1 VRSTHS
7 DGSEPPSSE
16 EEAAIAPIRGERHG
30 APKGAQ
36 RGAKERLSTAARLDG
51 TRISA
56 YVAKVLIGVNQL
68 GTLLSVVI
76 IDVVLAGD
84 NAIVVGMA
92 AAGLPAER
100 RRSVICLGIAAATVL
115 RFLFALLAVQ
125 LLAIIGLTLAGGV
138 LLLWVSWKM
147 YREIRETRVNESAAE
162 AGCCAGQT
170 RIRRTTAS
178 QALTRIVLAD
188 VSMSL
193 DNVLA
198 VAGVA
203 RDHMWVLLFGL
214 ILSVALMGVAST
226 YIARLLDRHFW
237 ISWVGLGIITFV
249 ALRMIW
255 DGSTEILK
263 QTAAL
268 TISPF

>member
-1 VRSTHS
+1 
-7 DGSEPPSSE
+7 
-16 EEAAIAPIRGERHG
+16 
-30 APKGAQ
+30 
-36 RGAKERLSTAARLDG
+36 
-51 TRISA
+51 
-56 YVAKVLIGVNQL
+56 VLIGVNQL

-92 AAGLPAER
+92 AAGLPVAR
-100 RRSVICLGIAAATVL
+100 RRRVIVLGIAVATIL
-115 RFLFALLAVQ
+115 RILFAYFAVQ
-125 LLAIIGLTLAGGV
+125 LLAVIGLTLAGGV

-147 YREIRETRVNESAAE
+147 YREIRETQFHEHLAAAE
-162 AGCCAGQT
+162 AVCSGS
-170 RIRRTTAS
+170 RTPRAS
-178 QALTRIVLAD
+178 SAQALTRIVLAD

-198 VAGVA
+198 VAGIA
-203 RDHMWVLLFGL
+203 RDHFWLLAFGL
-214 ILSVALMGVAST
+214 VLSVALMGVAST
-226 YIARLLDRHFW
+226 CIARLLDRYFW

-255 DGSTEILK
+255 DGSTEIIK

-268 TISPF
+268 TLS

>member
-1 VRSTHS
+1 VHNDCFRHHDGLDAAPLS
-7 DGSEPPSSE
+7 D
-16 EEAAIAPIRGERHG
+16 
-30 APKGAQ
+30 
-36 RGAKERLSTAARLDG
+36 
-51 TRISA
+51 

-100 RRSVICLGIAAATVL
+100 RRRVIVLGIAAATIL
-115 RFLFALLAVQ
+115 RILFALLAVQ
-125 LLAIIGLTLAGGV
+125 LLAVIGLTLAGGV

-147 YREIRETRVNESAAE
+147 YREIRETQTADQTEVAGAE
-162 AGCCAGQT
+162 CCNQVRT
-170 RIRRTTAS
+170 HRTTPTE
-178 QALTRIVLAD
+178 ALTRIVLAD

-198 VAGVA
+198 VAGIA
-203 RDHMWVLLFGL
+203 RDHFWLLAFGL
-214 ILSVALMGVAST
+214 VLSVALMGVAST
-226 YIARLLDRHFW
+226 CIARLLDRFFW

-255 DGSTEILK
+255 EGSTEILK

-268 TISPF
+268 TLS

>member
-1 VRSTHS
+1 MSGSRHR
-7 DGSEPPSSE
+7 DG
-16 EEAAIAPIRGERHG
+16 
-30 APKGAQ
+30 
-36 RGAKERLSTAARLDG
+36 LDAARVSD
-51 TRISA
+51 
-56 YVAKVLIGVNQL
+56 YVAKVLISLNQL
-68 GTLLSVVI
+68 GTLVSVVI

-92 AAGLPAER
+92 AAGLAAER
-100 RRSVICLGIAAATVL
+100 RRRVIVVGIAAATVL
-115 RFLFALLAVQ
+115 RILFAYFAVQ
-125 LLAIIGLTLAGGV
+125 LLAVIGLTLAGGV

-147 YREIRETRVNESAAE
+147 YREIRETQANNHQLELAQAE
-162 AGCCAGQT
+162 YCGNRLGT
-170 RIRRTTAS
+170 SRKTSTE
-178 QALTRIVLAD
+178 ALTRIVLAD

-198 VAGVA
+198 VAGIA
-203 RDHMWVLLFGL
+203 RDHFWLLAFGL
-214 ILSVALMGVAST
+214 VLSVALMGIAST
-226 YIARLLDRHFW
+226 CIARLLDRHYW

-268 TISPF
+268 TF

>member
-1 VRSTHS
+1 MQKDCSRHV
-7 DGSEPPSSE
+7 DG
-16 EEAAIAPIRGERHG
+16 
-30 APKGAQ
+30 
-36 RGAKERLSTAARLDG
+36 LDG
-51 TRISA
+51 ARINA

-92 AAGLPAER
+92 AAGLPVEQR
-100 RRSVICLGIAAATVL
+100 RNVICLGIAAATVL
-115 RFLFALLAVQ
+115 RILFAYFAVQ
-125 LLAIIGLTLAGGV
+125 LLAVIGLTLAGGV

-147 YREIRETRVNESAAE
+147 YREIRETQIIRPLERRGAE
-162 AGCCAGQT
+162 CCGS
-170 RIRRTTAS
+170 RRDARGRART

-198 VAGVA
+198 VAGIA
-203 RDHMWVLLFGL
+203 RDHFWLLAFGL
-214 ILSVALMGVAST
+214 VLSVALMGVAST
-226 YIARLLDRHFW
+226 WIARLLDRCFW

-255 DGSTEILK
+255 DGSTEIIK

-268 TISPF
+268 TLS

>member
-1 VRSTHS
+1 M
-7 DGSEPPSSE
+7 
-16 EEAAIAPIRGERHG
+16 
-30 APKGAQ
+30 
-36 RGAKERLSTAARLDG
+36 
-51 TRISA
+51 
-56 YVAKVLIGVNQL
+56 LIGVNQL

-92 AAGLPAER
+92 AAGLPVAR
-100 RRSVICLGIAAATVL
+100 RRRVIVLGIAVATVL
-115 RFLFALLAVQ
+115 RILFAYFAVQ
-125 LLAIIGLTLAGGV
+125 LLAVIGLTLAGGV

-147 YREIRETRVNESAAE
+147 YREIRETQFPQHPAVAE
-162 AGCCAGQT
+162 AVCSGS
-170 RIRRTTAS
+170 RTPRTSSA

-198 VAGVA
+198 VAGIA
-203 RDHMWVLLFGL
+203 RDHFWLLAFGL
-214 ILSVALMGVAST
+214 VLSVALMGVAST
-226 YIARLLDRHFW
+226 CIARLLDRYFW

-255 DGSTEILK
+255 DGSTEIIK

-268 TISPF
+268 TLS

>member
-1 VRSTHS
+1 MKSGL
-7 DGSEPPSSE
+7 D
-16 EEAAIAPIRGERHG
+16 
-30 APKGAQ
+30 
-36 RGAKERLSTAARLDG
+36 AARCD
-51 TRISA
+51 A
-56 YVAKVLIGVNQL
+56 YVAKVVIGVNQL

-92 AAGLPAER
+92 AAGLPLAR
-100 RRSVICLGIAAATVL
+100 RRRVIMLGIAAATVL
-115 RFLFALLAVQ
+115 RILFAYFAVMLLAV
-125 LLAIIGLTLAGGV
+125 IGLTLAGGV
-138 LLLWVSWKM
+138 LLLWVCWKM
-147 YREIRETRVNESAAE
+147 YREIRETQTEGKPAPAQAACCRVRTRTRRKSAVE
-162 AGCCAGQT
+162 
-170 RIRRTTAS
+170 
-178 QALTRIVLAD
+178 ALTRIVLAD

-203 RDHMWVLLFGL
+203 RDHFAVLAFGL
-214 ILSVALMGVAST
+214 VLSVALMGVAST
-226 YIARLLDRHFW
+226 WIARLLDRHFW

-255 DGSTEILK
+255 EGSTEILK

-268 TISPF
+268 AAIAGWL

>member
-1 VRSTHS
+1 
-7 DGSEPPSSE
+7 
-16 EEAAIAPIRGERHG
+16 
-30 APKGAQ
+30 
-36 RGAKERLSTAARLDG
+36 
-51 TRISA
+51 
-56 YVAKVLIGVNQL
+56 VAKVLIGVNQL

-92 AAGLPAER
+92 AAGLPVER
-100 RRSVICLGIAAATVL
+100 RRGVICLGIAAATVL
-115 RFLFALLAVQ
+115 RILFAYFAVQ
-125 LLAIIGLTLAGGV
+125 LLAVIGLTLAGGV

-147 YREIRETRVNESAAE
+147 YREIREAQIAELPAAE
-162 AGCCAGQT
+162 AACCA
-170 RIRRTTAS
+170 RRTGIHRAS
-178 QALTRIVLAD
+178 ATQALTRIVLAD

-198 VAGVA
+198 VAGIA
-203 RDHMWVLLFGL
+203 RDHFWLLAFGL
-214 ILSVALMGVAST
+214 VLSVALMGVASSW
-226 YIARLLDRHFW
+226 IARLLDRHFW

-268 TISPF
+268 TLLPF